1 MKYFGTDGIR
11 GIVDKNLS
19 PVLIRK
25 LARGIVNYFNINK
38 LSRKILIG
46 NDTRASGEYILS
58 IIATIL
64 VKNNIQIDNLGCC
77 TSPCLAYTTKK
88 YAYPL
93 GLMISASHNS
103 YQYNG
108 LKFFS
113 TNGEKVSEEFEIMF
127 ENLMEKRINK
137 FSNGYAT
144 VKNVEH
150 LQQDYISKLKNLIKN
165 RIDCLF
171 DCANGASAKVIK
183 QLFPKNEKMHVSP
196 TGVNI
201 NLNSGCTHIEQL
213 KLHCI
218 KKHKIGFAFDGDADR
233 VFAVSETGRILNGDL
248 ILFILSKFFQ
258 TNGDYLVGTIYTNLG
273 LEYNL
278 KMRKIGLI
286 RAGVGDKLVVSAMKN
301 HGSLLGGEESGHII
315 IKPFTNTGDGVL
327 TAIILSN
334 ILALSGLSL
343 DQLISEYQESFQL
356 RKNLTC
362 YANLDYSILAD
373 KYNNELIRVII
384 RKSGTE
390 PVLRVFVESFN
401 KNLAE
406 QTLNDIC
413 KKLSLKTK

>member
-343 DQLISEYQESFQL
+343 DQLISEYKESYQL

-373 KYNNELIRVII
+373 KYNNELVRVII